1 MSKHELDQES
11 EQALA
16 PKSQKRQPT
25 KQETVAIDKA
35 VAYCRSRT
43 QPLAYEITRMEGGDI
58 KIKIPHDNP
67 GGFMAQERATFGT
80 VSEEFA
86 RRAAADVGD
95 IVRARGE
102 KLPAPDKMNAGIAAV
117 AGIEPQNEYEA
128 MLAVQ
133 MVGTHS
139 VAMDMLARAKQA
151 DSTDQLE
158 RFGTLAVK
166 LLRTYTAQIEAL
178 AKLRRGGEQKVRV
191 EHVHV
196 YQGGQAI
203 VGNVTTGKGGGLL
216 ENGNQPHALTGPA
229 AFALPDGTA
238 VLREDPSRDPV
249 PVASRGREGQ
259 VPDARRRARKRRAE
273 G

>member
-1 MSKHELDQES
+1 MSKREPDPAIGQEPAS
-11 EQALA
+11 K
-16 PKSQKRQPT
+16 PQKRQPT
-25 KQETVAIDKA
+25 KQETAAIDKA
-35 VAYCRSRT
+35 VAYCQSRT

-86 RRAAADVGD
+86 RRAAADIGD
-95 IVRARGE
+95 IVRNRGE

-128 MLAVQ
+128 MLSVQ

-139 VAMDMLARAKQA
+139 VAMDMLSRAKQA
-151 DSTDQLE
+151 DGTDHLE

-166 LLRTYTAQIEAL
+166 LLRTYTTQIEAL

-229 AFALPDGTA
+229 AFALSDGTA
-238 VLREDPSRDPV
+238 VLREDPSRDAV
-249 PVASRGREGQ
+249 PVAGREREGQ
-259 VPDARRRARKRRAE
+259 MPDARRRARKRRAE